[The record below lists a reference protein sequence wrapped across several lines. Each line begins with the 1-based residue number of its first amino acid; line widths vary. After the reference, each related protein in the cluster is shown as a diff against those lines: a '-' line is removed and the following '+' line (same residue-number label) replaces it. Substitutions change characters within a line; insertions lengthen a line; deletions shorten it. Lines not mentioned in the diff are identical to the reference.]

1 VNGCVVGI
9 AVVVIH
15 TEDDKLIV
23 IDLENVGD
31 TVLLNVNGFVL
42 GAEDG
47 DIVIV
52 LLLEYDCVG
61 VIEIE

>member
-1 VNGCVVGI
+1 MNGCVVGI